1 MAWIQLLRIMQIEKA
16 GVSRTYH
23 PGDWVD
29 VGRQTAQRWVNDGV
43 ARWAEPQ
50 KYTAALTG
58 CGVAL
63 LSVPESAAKLS
74 AALPQLAV
82 EPVSAPALPFAR
94 TLVWDT
100 GFALRP
106 DLVPVGF
113 GLLDVWEVTA
123 PIVSYDTLAC
133 HVGTADAR
141 ERTQA
146 VIRDLRVP
154 LYDGRFIFIRRCRAG
169 EDLLAAWAEERATGD
184 DDRLCLLRAIYRVK
198 PLACALPVTWRK
210 DAPAIV

>member
-1 MAWIQLLRIMQIEKA
+1 MAWIQLLRMLQIEKA

-29 VGRQTAQRWVNDGV
+29 VGRQTAQRWVNDGI

-50 KYTAALTG
+50 KYTAVLTG

-63 LSVPESAAKLS
+63 RGEPELATKLR
-74 AALPQLAV
+74 AALPQLPV
-82 EPVSAPALPFAR
+82 EPASESALPFAR
-94 TLVWDT
+94 TLVWET
-100 GFALRP
+100 SFAIRP
-106 DLVPVGF
+106 ELVPVGF
-113 GLLDVWEVTA
+113 GLLDVWEVAA

-146 VIRDLRVP
+146 AIRDLRVP

-169 EDLLAAWAEERATGD
+169 DELLTAWAEERATGD

-198 PLACALPVTWRK
+198 PLACALPCTWNK
-210 DAPAIV
+210 AVPAIQ